1 MKMPKGRL
9 FWKILIGF
17 WLTLTCVFFG
27 VAAIFAIYDEQRAG
41 MQDALATNPR
51 MSVLTTSTASVLHY
65 GGIEALREVSR
76 SWPRFAKSN
85 LLAVD
90 DDGKDVFGRPVPAR
104 ALAMAHDYLKNTPR
118 PAEGEPDQS
127 MPSVLQ
133 TQTPDHRNLMIFAVL
148 DENMVRRTPPR
159 QWLPPQLLW
168 LGAFGSLIFSA
179 LLAWYLTR
187 PIRLLQRAF
196 DRVANGDLDERIAP
210 RMGRR
215 RDEIA
220 DLGHDF
226 DRMAERLKQLVH
238 SQRQLLHDVSHE
250 LRSPLARLQV
260 SVGLARKQPDNLM
273 TSLDRIERESKRLD
287 ELVGELLTLSRLEVA
302 GTGDPDH
309 YFDMIELLDTI
320 VADARFE
327 AENAGVDIAL
337 TMDPALDN
345 QEAILRGRAEP
356 LYRAVEN
363 VVRNAL
369 KYSRPG
375 QRIDMAV
382 HLAEA
387 GHTLEISVADQ
398 GPGAP
403 EDQLGL
409 MFQPFVQLDGENRQ
423 PGYGLGL
430 AIAQRAVQAHG
441 GTIIATNRPEGGLA
455 MIIRLPLQAGLTAA
469 A

>member
-1 MKMPKGRL
+1 MPKGRL

-17 WLTLTCVFFG
+17 WLTLICVFFG
-27 VAAIFAIYDEQRAG
+27 VAAVFAIYDEQRAVV
-41 MQDALATNPR
+41 QDALATNPR
-51 MSVLTTSTASVLHY
+51 LSVLTTSAASVLRY
-65 GGIEALREVSR
+65 GGVNALTEVSAY
-76 SWPRFAKSN
+76 WPRFAKTN
-85 LLAVD
+85 ILAVGD
-90 DDGKDVFGRPVPAR
+90 DDKDALGRPVPAN
-104 ALAMAHDYLKNTPR
+104 ALSMARQYVHNNR
-118 PAEGEPDQS
+118 PASAGEPDQS
-127 MPSVLQ
+127 TPSVIQ
-133 TQTPDHRNLMIFAVL
+133 VVTPQQQHLLVFAVF
-148 DENMVRRTPPR
+148 DENMVRRTPQR
-159 QWLPPQLLW
+159 QWLPPQMLW

-260 SVGLARKQPDNLM
+260 AVGLARKQPDNMM

-287 ELVGELLTLSRLEVA
+287 ELVGELLTLSRLEAA
-302 GTGDPDH
+302 GQADPDH
-309 YFDMIELLDTI
+309 YFDMIELLDAI
-320 VADARFE
+320 VDDARFE
-327 AENAGVDIAL
+327 AENAGIQIGL
-337 TMDPALDN
+337 GIDPALAN
-345 QEAILRGRAEP
+345 QEAILSGRAEP
-356 LYRAVEN
+356 MYRAVEN

-375 QRIDMAV
+375 QRVDLDV
-382 HLAEA
+382 QLAD
-387 GHTLEISVADQ
+387 GGKTLEISVTDQ

-403 EDQLGL
+403 EEQLEL

-441 GTIIATNRPEGGLA
+441 GTIKATNRAQGGL
-455 MIIRLPLQAGLTAA
+455 MISIRLPLMSGLTEAA
-469 A
+469 